1 MPRRETSAV
10 AESSPEE
17 SIEILLVEDN
27 PADVYLTTKAL
38 GGTRM
43 AHRIHVAEDG
53 VEALDF
59 LLRRGRHAQAPRP
72 QLILLDLNLPRKN
85 GHEVLTEVKRHE
97 HLRRIPVIVLTTSNA
112 EDDVGSAYDLHAN
125 AYVEKPF
132 RLERLRE
139 MANAIESFWLSVVTL
154 PGA

>member
-1 MPRRETSAV
+1 MSAV
-10 AESSPEE
+10 AESSPDEL
-17 SIEILLVEDN
+17 IEILLVEDN

-43 AHRIHVAEDG
+43 AHRIHVAADG

-59 LLRRGRHAQAPRP
+59 LLRRGRHAEAPRP
-72 QLILLDLNLPRKN
+72 HLVLLDLNLPRKD
-85 GHEVLTEVKRHE
+85 GREVLTEVKRHD

-112 EDDVGSAYDLHAN
+112 DDDVGSAYDLHAN

-132 RLERLRE
+132 RLEQLRE
-139 MANAIESFWLSVVTL
+139 MASAIESFWLSVVTL